1 MNISELTRAFSKY
14 VPSKSL
20 DACIEWIVDYKIAVR
35 ITKSRNSKYGDYRP
49 PADGKG
55 HRISIN
61 HDLNKYA
68 FLLTFTHE
76 VAHLVTYNKY
86 RLRIDPHGKEWKIE
100 FKKLMMP
107 FMESD
112 IFPKDLVIAI
122 NGYMNN
128 PAASSCS
135 DIHLM
140 RTLAK
145 YDKRDERWKLLE
157 EIALNTPFRIR
168 SGRAFIKGELLNKN
182 FCCTCLKSK
191 HKYVINPLTEV
202 EPIDNL
208 LPSRKKQTGSKQ

>member
-1 MNISELTRAFSKY
+1 MNISELSGALSKY

-20 DACIEWIVDYKIAVR
+20 ETCVDWIVQYKIAVR

-49 PADGKG
+49 PSDGKG

-86 RLRIDPHGKEWKIE
+86 KLRIDPHGKEWKLE
-100 FKKLMMP
+100 FKRLMMP
-107 FMESD
+107 FMRNSV
-112 IFPKDLVIAI
+112 FPSELVTAI
-122 NGYMNN
+122 NSYLFN

-135 DIHLM
+135 DINLM
-140 RTLAK
+140 RALSK

-157 EIALNTPFRIR
+157 EIALNTPFKIR
-168 SGRAFIKGELLNKN
+168 SGRAF
-182 FCCTCLKSK
+182 
-191 HKYVINPLTEV
+191 PA
-202 EPIDNL
+202 EPAT
-208 LPSRKKQTGSKQ
+208 RV

>member
-20 DACIEWIVDYKIAVR
+20 DACIDWIVEHKIAVR

-49 PADGKG
+49 PHDGRG

-68 FLLTFTHE
+68 FLLTFSHE
-76 VAHLVTYNKY
+76 VAHLITFNKF
-86 RLRIDPHGKEWKIE
+86 RFRIDPHGKEWKSE
-100 FKKLMMP
+100 FKRLMIP
-107 FMESD
+107 FLKSD
-112 IFPKDLVIAI
+112 IFPKDLVVAI

-135 DIHLM
+135 DITLM

-168 SGRAFIKGELLNKN
+168 SGREFIKGELLQKN

-202 EPIDNL
+202 LPIDKL
-208 LPSRKKQTGSKQ
+208 LQSAKKSASASS

>member
-1 MNISELTRAFSKY
+1 MNISELALALSKY
-14 VPSKSL
+14 VPSTSL
-20 DACIEWIVDYKIAVR
+20 DICVDWIVEYKIALR

-49 PADGKG
+49 PSDGKG

-76 VAHLVTYNKY
+76 VAHLVSFSKF
-86 RLRIDPHGKEWKIE
+86 RFRIDPHGKEWKLE

-107 FMESD
+107 LLKMD
-112 IFPKDLVIAI
+112 IFPKDLIVAI

-135 DIHLM
+135 DIQLT

-168 SGRAFIKGELLNKN
+168 SGREFVKGELLNKN
-182 FCCTCLKSK
+182 FCCTCMKSK

-202 EPIDNL
+202 QPLDKL
-208 LPSRKKQTGSKQ
+208 LPVGRKK

>member
-20 DACIEWIVDYKIAVR
+20 DVCIDWIVEHKIAVR

-49 PADGKG
+49 PHDGRG

-68 FLLTFTHE
+68 FLLTFSHE
-76 VAHLVTYNKY
+76 VAHLITFNKF
-86 RLRIDPHGKEWKIE
+86 RFRIDPHGKEWKSE
-100 FKKLMMP
+100 FKRLMIP
-107 FMESD
+107 FLKSD
-112 IFPKDLVIAI
+112 IFPKDLVVAI

-135 DIHLM
+135 DITLM

-168 SGRAFIKGELLNKN
+168 SGREFIKGELLQKN

-202 EPIDNL
+202 LPIDKL
-208 LPSRKKQTGSKQ
+208 LQSAKKSASASS

>member
-20 DACIEWIVDYKIAVR
+20 DVCIDWIVEYKIAVR

-49 PADGKG
+49 PQDGRG

-76 VAHLVTYNKY
+76 VAHLISYNKF
-86 RLRIDPHGKEWKIE
+86 RFRIDPHGKEWKAE
-100 FKKLMMP
+100 FRSLMLP
-107 FMESD
+107 FLKSD

-122 NGYMNN
+122 NGYMDN

-135 DIHLM
+135 DIALM

-145 YDKRDERWKLLE
+145 YDKREEEWKLLE

-168 SGRAFIKGELLNKN
+168 SGREFIKGELLQKN

-202 EPIDNL
+202 LPIDKL
-208 LPSRKKQTGSKQ
+208 LPSGKRSSGTRS

>member
-1 MNISELTRAFSKY
+1 VIISELARAFSKY
-14 VPSKSL
+14 VPSKAL
-20 DACIEWIVDYKIAVR
+20 DTCVDWIVDYKIAVR

-49 PADGKG
+49 PSQGRG

-76 VAHLVTYNKY
+76 VAHLVSFSKFKS
-86 RLRIDPHGKEWKIE
+86 RIDPHGKEWKME
-100 FKKLMMP
+100 FKRLMMP
-107 FMESD
+107 FLRAD
-112 IFPKDLVIAI
+112 VFPKDLVIAI

-135 DIHLM
+135 DINLM
-140 RTLAK
+140 RVLAR
-145 YDKRDERWKLLE
+145 YDKRDDRWKFLE

-168 SGRAFIKGELLNKN
+168 SGREFIKGELLNKN

-191 HKYVINPLTEV
+191 HKYIINPLTEV
-202 EPIDNL
+202 QPL
-208 LPSRKKQTGSKQ
+208 GKTLPLRKNKAV

>member
-1 MNISELTRAFSKY
+1 MNISELAQALSNY

-20 DACIEWIVDYKIAVR
+20 DICVDWIVEHKIALR

-49 PADGKG
+49 PMDGKG

-76 VAHLVTYNKY
+76 VAHLIAFKKF
-86 RLRIDPHGKEWKIE
+86 RFRIDPHGREWKME
-100 FKKLMMP
+100 FKKLMLP
-107 FMESD
+107 LLKSD
-112 IFPKDLVIAI
+112 IFPRDLIAAI

-128 PAASSCS
+128 PAASSCT
-135 DIHLM
+135 DMVLT

-145 YDKRDERWKLLE
+145 YDKRDSHWKLLE
-157 EIALNTPFRIR
+157 EIALHTPFRIR
-168 SGRAFIKGELLNKN
+168 SGREFIKGELLHKN

-202 EPIDNL
+202 QPI
-208 LPSRKKQTGSKQ
+208 KGSS

>member
-1 MNISELTRAFSKY
+1 MNISELAQALSKY

-20 DACIEWIVDYKIAVR
+20 TTCVDWIVEYKIALR

-49 PADGKG
+49 PSDGKG

-68 FLLTFTHE
+68 FLLTFAHE
-76 VAHLVTYNKY
+76 VAHLTSFNKF
-86 RLRIDPHGKEWKIE
+86 RFKIDPHGKEWKQE
-100 FKKLMMP
+100 FKKLMQP
-107 FMESD
+107 ILKND

-135 DIHLM
+135 DIELT
-140 RTLAK
+140 RTLVK
-145 YDKRDERWKLLE
+145 YDKRDARWKLLE
-157 EIALNTPFRIR
+157 DIALNTPFRIR
-168 SGRAFIKGELLNKN
+168 SGREFVKGELLNKN

-191 HKYVINPLTEV
+191 HKYIINPLTEV
-202 EPIDNL
+202 QLIDKL
-208 LPSRKKQTGSKQ
+208 LPAARK

>member
-1 MNISELTRAFSKY
+1 MNISELAQALSKY

-20 DACIEWIVDYKIAVR
+20 DICVDWIVEHKISLR

-49 PADGKG
+49 PMDGKG

-76 VAHLVTYNKY
+76 VAHLTSFIKY
-86 RLRIDPHGKEWKIE
+86 RFRIDPHGKEWKQD
-100 FKKLMMP
+100 FKKLMLP
-107 FMESD
+107 LLKSD
-112 IFPKDLVIAI
+112 IFPKDLVVAI

-128 PAASSCS
+128 PAASSCT
-135 DIHLM
+135 DIHLT
-140 RTLAK
+140 RTLAR
-145 YDKRDERWKLLE
+145 YDKRDDRWKLLE

-168 SGRAFIKGELLNKN
+168 SGREFIKGELLNKN

-202 EPIDNL
+202 QPL
-208 LPSRKKQTGSKQ
+208 VKKK

>member
-1 MNISELTRAFSKY
+1 VNISELTRAFSKY

-20 DACIEWIVDYKIAVR
+20 DVCIDWIVEHKIAVR

-49 PADGKG
+49 PHDGRG

-68 FLLTFTHE
+68 FLLTFSHE
-76 VAHLVTYNKY
+76 VAHLITFNKF
-86 RLRIDPHGKEWKIE
+86 RFRIDPHGKEWKSE
-100 FKKLMMP
+100 FKRLMIP
-107 FMESD
+107 FLKSD
-112 IFPKDLVIAI
+112 IFPKDLVVAI

-135 DIHLM
+135 DITLM

-168 SGRAFIKGELLNKN
+168 SGREFIKGELLQKN

-202 EPIDNL
+202 LPIDKL
-208 LPSRKKQTGSKQ
+208 LQSAKKSASASS

>member
-20 DACIEWIVDYKIAVR
+20 DVCIDWIVEYKIAVR

-49 PADGKG
+49 PQDGRG

-76 VAHLVTYNKY
+76 VAHLISYNKF
-86 RLRIDPHGKEWKIE
+86 RFRIDPHGKEWKTE
-100 FKKLMMP
+100 FRSLMLP
-107 FMESD
+107 FLKSD

-122 NGYMNN
+122 NGYMDN

-135 DIHLM
+135 DIALM

-145 YDKRDERWKLLE
+145 YDKREEEWKLLE

-168 SGRAFIKGELLNKN
+168 SGREFIKGELLQKN

-202 EPIDNL
+202 LPIDKL
-208 LPSRKKQTGSKQ
+208 LPSGKRSSGTRS

>member
-1 MNISELTRAFSKY
+1 VNISELSGALSKY
-14 VPSKSL
+14 VPSKAL
-20 DACIEWIVDYKIAVR
+20 DTCIDWIVHYRIAVR

-49 PADGKG
+49 PSDGKG

-76 VAHLVTYNKY
+76 VAHLVTFNKF
-86 RLRIDPHGKEWKIE
+86 RFRIEPHGREWKLE
-100 FKKLMMP
+100 FKRLMQP
-107 FMESD
+107 FLRD
-112 IFPKDLVIAI
+112 TVFPADLVKAI
-122 NGYMNN
+122 NGYLNN

-135 DIHLM
+135 DHNLM
-140 RTLAK
+140 RALAK
-145 YDKRDERWKLLE
+145 YDKRDEKWKLLE

-168 SGRAFIKGELLNKN
+168 SGREFIKGELLNKN

-202 EPIDNL
+202 LPIRISSSAVKSK
-208 LPSRKKQTGSKQ
+208 SRSLN

>member
-1 MNISELTRAFSKY
+1 MNISELSLALSKY

-20 DACIEWIVDYKIAVR
+20 DICVDWIVEHKIALR

-49 PADGKG
+49 PSDGKG

-76 VAHLVTYNKY
+76 VAHLVSFTKF
-86 RLRIDPHGKEWKIE
+86 RFRIDPHGKEWKLE
-100 FKKLMMP
+100 FRKLMMP
-107 FMESD
+107 LLKMD
-112 IFPKDLVIAI
+112 IFPKDLVVAI

-135 DIHLM
+135 DIQLT

-168 SGRAFIKGELLNKN
+168 SGREFVKGELLHKN

-202 EPIDNL
+202 QPLEKL
-208 LPSRKKQTGSKQ
+208 LPAGRKK

>member
-1 MNISELTRAFSKY
+1 MNISELAQALSKY

-20 DACIEWIVDYKIAVR
+20 DICVDWIVEHKIALR

-49 PADGKG
+49 PSDGKG

-61 HDLNKYA
+61 HDLNKYG

-76 VAHLVTYNKY
+76 VAHLVAFNKF
-86 RLRIDPHGKEWKIE
+86 RFRIDPHGKEWKLE
-100 FKKLMMP
+100 FKKLMLPLLKM
-107 FMESD
+107 D
-112 IFPKDLVIAI
+112 IFPKDLVLAI

-135 DIHLM
+135 DIQLT

-168 SGRAFIKGELLNKN
+168 SGREFVKGELLNKN
-182 FCCTCLKSK
+182 YCCTCLKSK

-202 EPIDNL
+202 QPLSKL
-208 LPSRKKQTGSKQ
+208 LPAGRKK

>member
-1 MNISELTRAFSKY
+1 VNISELAQALSKY

-20 DACIEWIVDYKIAVR
+20 DICVDWIVEHKIALR

-49 PADGKG
+49 PSDGKG

-61 HDLNKYA
+61 HDLNKYG

-76 VAHLVTYNKY
+76 VAHLVAFNKF
-86 RLRIDPHGKEWKIE
+86 RFRIDPHGKEWKLE
-100 FKKLMMP
+100 FKKLMLPLLKM
-107 FMESD
+107 D
-112 IFPKDLVIAI
+112 IFPKDLVLAI

-135 DIHLM
+135 DIQLT

-168 SGRAFIKGELLNKN
+168 SGREFVKGELLNKN
-182 FCCTCLKSK
+182 YCCTCLKSK

-202 EPIDNL
+202 QPLSKL
-208 LPSRKKQTGSKQ
+208 LPAGRKK

>member
-20 DACIEWIVDYKIAVR
+20 DVCIDWIVDYKIALR
-35 ITKSRNSKYGDYRP
+35 ISKSRNSKYGDYRP
-49 PADGKG
+49 PQDGKG

-76 VAHLVTYNKY
+76 VAHLSTYNKF
-86 RLRIDPHGKEWKIE
+86 RFRIEPHGKEWKAE
-100 FKKLMMP
+100 FKRLMMP
-107 FMESD
+107 FLKSD
-112 IFPKDLVIAI
+112 IFPKDLVVAI

-135 DIHLM
+135 DITLM

-145 YDKRDERWKLLE
+145 YDKRDERWKFLE

-168 SGRAFIKGELLNKN
+168 SGREFIKGELLQKN
-182 FCCTCLKSK
+182 FCCTCVKSK

-202 EPIDNL
+202 MPINKL
-208 LPSRKKQTGSKQ
+208 LPSVK

>member
-1 MNISELTRAFSKY
+1 MNISELALALSKY

-20 DACIEWIVDYKIAVR
+20 DICVDWIVEHKIALR

-49 PADGKG
+49 PSDGKG
-55 HRISIN
+55 HRISLN

-76 VAHLVTYNKY
+76 VAHLVSFSKF
-86 RLRIDPHGKEWKIE
+86 RFRIDPHGKEWKLE

-107 FMESD
+107 LLKMD
-112 IFPKDLVIAI
+112 IFPKDLIVAI

-135 DIHLM
+135 DIQLT

-168 SGRAFIKGELLNKN
+168 SGREFVKGELLNKN
-182 FCCTCLKSK
+182 FCCTCMKSK

-202 EPIDNL
+202 QPLDKL
-208 LPSRKKQTGSKQ
+208 LPVARKK

>member
-1 MNISELTRAFSKY
+1 VNISELTRAFSKY

-20 DACIEWIVDYKIAVR
+20 DVCIDWIVEHKIAVR

-49 PADGKG
+49 PHDGRG

-68 FLLTFTHE
+68 FLLTFSHE
-76 VAHLVTYNKY
+76 VAHLITFNKF
-86 RLRIDPHGKEWKIE
+86 RFRIDPHGKEWKSE
-100 FKKLMMP
+100 FKRLMIP
-107 FMESD
+107 FLKSD
-112 IFPKDLVIAI
+112 IFPKDLVVAI

-135 DIHLM
+135 DITLM

-168 SGRAFIKGELLNKN
+168 SGREFIKGELLQKN

-202 EPIDNL
+202 MPIDKL
-208 LPSRKKQTGSKQ
+208 LQSAKKSASASS

>member
-1 MNISELTRAFSKY
+1 MNISELAQALSKY

-20 DACIEWIVDYKIAVR
+20 DICVDWIVEHKISLR

-49 PADGKG
+49 PMDGKG

-76 VAHLVTYNKY
+76 VAHLTSFTKF
-86 RLRIDPHGKEWKIE
+86 RFRIDPHGKEWKLE
-100 FKKLMMP
+100 FKKLMAP
-107 FMESD
+107 LLKSD
-112 IFPKDLVIAI
+112 IFPKDLVVAI

-128 PAASSCS
+128 PAASSCT
-135 DIHLM
+135 DIQLT
-140 RTLAK
+140 RTLARH
-145 YDKRDERWKLLE
+145 DKRDDRWKLLE

-168 SGRAFIKGELLNKN
+168 SGREFIKGQLLQKN

-202 EPIDNL
+202 QPINKL
-208 LPSRKKQTGSKQ
+208 LPSKKRTGV

>member
-1 MNISELTRAFSKY
+1 MIISELARAFSKY
-14 VPSKSL
+14 VPSKAL
-20 DACIEWIVDYKIAVR
+20 DTCVDWIIDYKIAVR
-35 ITKSRNSKYGDYRP
+35 ITKSRNSKFGDYRP
-49 PADGKG
+49 PCDGKG

-76 VAHLVTYNKY
+76 VAHLVSYNKFKF
-86 RLRIDPHGKEWKIE
+86 RIDPHGREWKLE
-100 FKKLMMP
+100 FKRLMTP
-107 FMESD
+107 FLRAD
-112 IFPKDLVIAI
+112 VFPKDLVIAI

-140 RTLAK
+140 RVLAR
-145 YDKRDERWKLLE
+145 YDKRDERWKFLE

-168 SGRAFIKGELLNKN
+168 SGRVFIKGELLNKN
-182 FCCTCLKSK
+182 FCCTCMKSK

-202 EPIDNL
+202 QPIDKF
-208 LPSRKKQTGSKQ
+208 LPLKKKRVA

>member
-35 ITKSRNSKYGDYRP
+35 IAKSRNSKYGDYRP
-49 PADGKG
+49 PSDGKG

-86 RLRIDPHGKEWKIE
+86 RLRIDPHGKEWKNE
-100 FKKLMMP
+100 FKRLMMP
-107 FMESD
+107 FLDSD
-112 IFPKDLVIAI
+112 IFPKDLVVAI

-145 YDKRDERWKLLE
+145 YDKRDDRWKLLE

-168 SGRAFIKGELLNKN
+168 SGREFVKGELLNKN
-182 FCCTCLKSK
+182 FCCTCMKSK

-202 EPIDNL
+202 QPIDNL
-208 LPSRKKQTGSKQ
+208 LPSRKKPAGTRS

>member
-1 MNISELTRAFSKY
+1 VNISELARAFSKY
-14 VPSKSL
+14 VPSKAL
-20 DACIEWIVDYKIAVR
+20 DTCVDWIVAYKIAVR

-49 PADGKG
+49 PMDGKG

-76 VAHLVTYNKY
+76 VAHLVSYNKFK
-86 RLRIDPHGKEWKIE
+86 LRIDPHGKEWKME
-100 FKKLMMP
+100 FKKLMLP
-107 FMESD
+107 ILNNE
-112 IFPKDLVIAI
+112 IFPKDLVLAI

-135 DIHLM
+135 DINLM
-140 RTLAK
+140 RVLAK
-145 YDKRDERWKLLE
+145 YDKRDDQWKLLE
-157 EIALNTPFRIR
+157 EIALHTPFRIR
-168 SGRAFIKGELLNKN
+168 SGRAFVKGELLSKN

-202 EPIDNL
+202 QPIDKL
-208 LPSRKKQTGSKQ
+208 LPVKNKKTGAKS